1 MRCGRD
7 EGATEKTKLRV
18 NESIVKSSVEDPV
31 TGETVNNDLAVQTSW
46 GSKGNT
52 VQIFNGPPS

>member
-18 NESIVKSSVEDPV
+18 NESPVKSSVEDPV
-31 TGETVNNDLAVQTSW
+31 AGEAVNNDLAV
-46 GSKGNT
+46 
-52 VQIFNGPPS
+52 